1 MDKTDISDKVEYVI
15 AAISEFGKRHGLSHV
30 EAYRYLKRF
39 QGMDMLDKF
48 NDLMHTLSLKDV
60 TDDLTTFCHRHGG
73 ALKQNC
79 IHRRSLYIRYTYTT
93 WQLTTAEFK
102 SGLHQPI
109 TSAIMPF

>member
-48 NDLMHTLSLKDV
+48 YDVMHTLSFKDI
-60 TDDLTTFCHRHGG
+60 TNCFLSSPRRGIGMKLYHGSTVEIKEIDI
-73 ALKQNC
+73 AKYVLP
-79 IHRRSLYIRYTYTT
+79 Y
-93 WQLTTAEFK
+93 
-102 SGLHQPI
+102 
-109 TSAIMPF
+109 